1 MTDKLNTN
9 NINLSEITLS
19 SIFRIIRREKF
30 LILSL
35 TSIFSISSIIY
46 SLSLPNIFMSSSLL
60 IVNESGGGS
69 SRLSGLIGEY
79 GGLASLAGVDLP
91 SGSSSDKASLAIE
104 MVLSRDLVRDLI
116 KKDNILPILMATKS
130 YDSVNKK
137 VIFDNS
143 IYDSKKNTW
152 VRKPTKNY
160 QTIPSYLE
168 AHREYLKIVDISKD
182 KKTNY
187 ITIRVRHQSPQFSEY
202 LLSSIISEVN
212 QKVRLKDLEI
222 ASNSIEYLQS
232 LVKEVSFQRIKTSI
246 NNLVESNIES
256 QMLASIDEEY
266 LFRPIDPPYT
276 PEIRFAPSRSMIVI
290 LITILGGFL
299 SMIFVLIRNFA

>member
-1 MTDKLNTN
+1 M
-9 NINLSEITLS
+9 
-19 SIFRIIRREKF
+19 
-30 LILSL
+30 
-35 TSIFSISSIIY
+35 
-46 SLSLPNIFMSSSLL
+46 
-60 IVNESGGGS
+60 
-69 SRLSGLIGEY
+69 
-79 GGLASLAGVDLP
+79 
-91 SGSSSDKASLAIE
+91 
-104 MVLSRDLVRDLI
+104 
-116 KKDNILPILMATKS
+116 
-130 YDSVNKK
+130 
-137 VIFDNS
+137 
-143 IYDSKKNTW
+143 
-152 VRKPTKNY
+152 
-160 QTIPSYLE
+160 E